1 MKRMSFSRGSVFAL
15 VGAGC
20 FPGCKTPEP
29 RDPRQSIPGD
39 QEYYNKA
46 LGFSLRYPN
55 LLNLKV
61 EDREGADVSGIIL
74 KLQYPG
80 NDFTVFEL
88 ITRPVGWS
96 ERLRKHLV
104 AGSESKA
111 DIGDLEAERFDIQL
125 PGEDEVKSKR
135 VILKHLGKLY
145 VFTGRGETF
154 EEILRSFALI
164 EKEKE
169 AGQNSGNTPVD
180 STR

>member
-1 MKRMSFSRGSVFAL
+1 M
-15 VGAGC
+15 
-20 FPGCKTPEP
+20 
-29 RDPRQSIPGD
+29 
-39 QEYYNKA
+39 
-46 LGFSLRYPN
+46 
-55 LLNLKV
+55 
-61 EDREGADVSGIIL
+61 
-74 KLQYPG
+74 
-80 NDFTVFEL
+80 
-88 ITRPVGWS
+88 
-96 ERLRKHLV
+96 RKHLV